1 MEYPSVSFWAMRSIS
16 LVRVSSSSLLPSLLH
31 SLLVLRGT
39 GPWDHQE
46 MFPTKPGLILGSSG
60 HPAPWVS
67 ASPRVGRDEGLVL
80 TSPMA
85 TSSPPCLTARL
96 ETVGKRVFCTLG
108 KSCPHPGSQTGLSL
122 CPTGV
127 RGPGVSPHAQLQGLG
142 KMGRGSSGVSLVFS
156 GSPSE
161 MRPGETIQP

>member
-1 MEYPSVSFWAMRSIS
+1 MEYPSVSFWAMRSMS

-46 MFPTKPGLILGSSG
+46 MFFTTPGLILGSSG

-85 TSSPPCLTARL
+85 TSSPPCLTVRL
-96 ETVGKRVFCTLG
+96 GTVGKRVFCTLG
-108 KSCPHPGSQTGLSL
+108 KSCPHPGSQDGLSP
-122 CPTGV
+122 CPLVFVALGC
-127 RGPGVSPHAQLQGLG
+127 PPHAQLQGLG
-142 KMGRGSSGVSLVFS
+142 KKQCAGGALASVCFL
-156 GSPSE
+156 
-161 MRPGETIQP
+161 GEPW

>member
-1 MEYPSVSFWAMRSIS
+1 MEYPSVSFWAMRSMS

-46 MFPTKPGLILGSSG
+46 MFLTAPGLILGSSG

-85 TSSPPCLTARL
+85 TSSPPCLTVRL
-96 ETVGKRVFCTLG
+96 GTVGKRVFCTLG
-108 KSCPHPGSQTGLSL
+108 KSCPHPGSQDGLSP
-122 CPTGV
+122 CPTSV
-127 RGPGVSPHAQLQGLG
+127 CGPGVSPSSPATGSGKKKQCAGGALASVCFLG
-142 KMGRGSSGVSLVFS
+142 E
-156 GSPSE
+156 PW
-161 MRPGETIQP
+161 